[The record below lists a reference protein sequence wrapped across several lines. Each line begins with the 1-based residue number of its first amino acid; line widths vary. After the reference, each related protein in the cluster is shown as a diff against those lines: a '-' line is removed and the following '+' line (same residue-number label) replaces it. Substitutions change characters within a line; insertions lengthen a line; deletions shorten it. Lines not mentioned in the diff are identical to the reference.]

1 MLYLK
6 IRQLHE
12 RKFKIAQIADELK
25 ISRPTVYKY
34 LEMTFEEAQEYLGNP
49 HRKPKKLDP
58 YRDFECSTDSRLV
71 IRALSRFEYRRK
83 YRSFICK

>member
-12 RKFKIAQIADELK
+12 KKFKVAQIAEELK

-34 LEMTFEEAQEYLGNP
+34 LEMTFEEVKEYLV
-49 HRKPKKLDP
+49 D
-58 YRDFECSTDSRLV
+58 
-71 IRALSRFEYRRK
+71 
-83 YRSFICK
+83 